1 MTGRPEPG
9 GPFWFKKPGTMKLE
23 SSMDESVRL
32 LLYLGAGFCSGF
44 LNTIASAGSAV
55 TLPLLVFL
63 GLPASIAN
71 GTNRVQIAIGR
82 ISSIVAFQRAK
93 VIDWRNALVLAI
105 PCVLGGC
112 LGAFIAAVLQSKYIG
127 WAITFAVIAA
137 FVVLL
142 TNPKRLLQD
151 QKVDKPVI
159 KWWHLGLYFLVGTWG
174 GFIVLDASTYALMV
188 LVLAIGYDLRKANAV
203 KAVAIFPM
211 SIASLVIFAW
221 AGEVDWDIGL
231 CLSVGSVM
239 GAWIGAV
246 LATKEWIKIW
256 VYRILMA
263 ILILEIYQLVSK
275 YFFGYMTWIEKW
287 IISVAR
293 AGWHF
298 ERLLRLL
305 F

>member
-1 MTGRPEPG
+1 
-9 GPFWFKKPGTMKLE
+9 
-23 SSMDESVRL
+23 MDESVRL
-32 LLYLGAGFCSGF
+32 LLYWGAGFLSGF

-55 TLPLLVFL
+55 TLPLLIFL
-63 GLPASIAN
+63 GVPANIAN

-82 ISSIVAFQRAK
+82 ISSIAAFQRAK
-93 VIDWRNALVLAI
+93 AIDWRNALVLAI
-105 PCVLGGC
+105 PGVLGGC

-127 WAITFAVIAA
+127 WAITGAVIAA

-151 QKVDKPVI
+151 QKVDKPLI
-159 KWWHLGLYFLVGTWG
+159 KWWHLGLFFLVGTWG
-174 GFIVLDASTYALMV
+174 GFIILDASTYALMV

-211 SIASLVIFAW
+211 STASLVIFA
-221 AGEVDWDIGL
+221 GFQEVDWDIGL

-263 ILILEIYQLVSK
+263 ILILEIYQLVNK